1 MTAAMWRRV
10 GALFVS
16 AVLIYAA
23 LVFIVGVSTV
33 LARITP

>member
-16 AVLIYAA
+16 AVLIYAL
-23 LVFIVGVSTV
+23 LVFIVGVSSV

>member
-10 GALFVS
+10 GALFVLILFVYT
-16 AVLIYAA
+16 AV
-23 LVFIVGVSTV
+23 VFIVAVSSV